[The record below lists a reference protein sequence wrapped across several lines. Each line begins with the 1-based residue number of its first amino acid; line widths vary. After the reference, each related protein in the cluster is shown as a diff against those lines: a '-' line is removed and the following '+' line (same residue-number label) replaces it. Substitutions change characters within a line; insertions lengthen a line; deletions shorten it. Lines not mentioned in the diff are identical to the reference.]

1 MARLRPQSIA
11 TRSLQGRLPGRNR
24 EVLDFLPDSPA
35 LRADIRKGDLVIQ
48 ANGADL
54 PSVDALLSSLA
65 QDSAFREV
73 DITLVRKGQKITAR
87 LAPTVP

>member
-1 MARLRPQSIA
+1 
-11 TRSLQGRLPGRNR
+11 
-24 EVLDFLPDSPA
+24 

-54 PSVDALLSSLA
+54 PSADALLSALA

-73 DITLVRKGQKITAR
+73 DTTPVRKGRKITAR